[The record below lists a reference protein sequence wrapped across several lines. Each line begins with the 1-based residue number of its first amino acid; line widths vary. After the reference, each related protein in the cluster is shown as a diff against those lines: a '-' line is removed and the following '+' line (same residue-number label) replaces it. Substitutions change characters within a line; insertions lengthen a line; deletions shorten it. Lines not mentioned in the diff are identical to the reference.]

1 MKQSWQRLPGLDG
14 DALALV
20 NSSLEPDEGV
30 GRNQPFEQELQSIPF
45 EEFILRRA
53 NLDSRLEVAGFVQ
66 VEGRNVETLTYIR
79 KGINANSESEPGP
92 EPERIPKLKHTGDQK
107 SRSNSL
113 KTWRRDPTR
122 TTTSQGARTR
132 APAAISRTLARIV
145 LRIPGP
151 KVTECANMTE
161 FLNGF
166 RGALEGEF
174 SPTRNYAS

>member
-20 NSSLEPDEGV
+20 NSSLEPDKGV
-30 GRNQPFEQELQSIPF
+30 CRNQLFEQELQSIPF

-53 NLDSRLEVAGFVQ
+53 NLDSCLEVAGFVQ
-66 VEGRNVETLTYIR
+66 VEGRNVETLTYIH
-79 KGINANSESEPGP
+79 KGINMNSEP
-92 EPERIPKLKHTGDQK
+92 EPERIPRLKHTGDQK

-113 KTWRRDPTR
+113 KTWRRDLTR
-122 TTTSQGARTR
+122 TTMSQGARIR
-132 APAAISRTLARIV
+132 APAVISRMLAWIV

-151 KVTECANMTE
+151 KITECANMTE

>member
-79 KGINANSESEPGP
+79 KGINANSESKPGP
-92 EPERIPKLKHTGDQK
+92 ESERIPKLKHTGDQK

-122 TTTSQGARTR
+122 TR

-151 KVTECANMTE
+151 KVIECANMTE